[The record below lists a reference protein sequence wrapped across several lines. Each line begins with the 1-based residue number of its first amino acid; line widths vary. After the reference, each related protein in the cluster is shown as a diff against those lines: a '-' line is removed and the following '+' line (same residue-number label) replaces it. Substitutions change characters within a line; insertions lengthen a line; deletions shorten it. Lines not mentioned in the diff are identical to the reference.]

1 MDMLLKKNLKN
12 NGLVL
17 INKFNRNNTDN
28 NFKNKNNLFNHIF
41 NHRNKIQLTYKNQSF
56 RNLFSKNLIQHN
68 NFQIYL
74 IVINQVILQQNIL
87 IFKEIFQ
94 LINLILLH

>member
-28 NFKNKNNLFNHIF
+28 NFKNKNNQFNLIF
-41 NHRNKIQLTYKNQSF
+41 NHRNKIQQTYKNQSF
-56 RNLFSKNLIQHN
+56 RNLFSKNPIQHN